1 MMLARSQPAVL
12 EPIGDRRRK
21 SRKRLRLQAL
31 HTADPQA
38 NQEEVLIHDLSE
50 TGLLLE
56 SSLQLKVGETVQ
68 VDLPTLKQV
77 SARIVWQSGKLYG
90 CQFNQPIP
98 RSARSAAILRSP
110 PLERQ
115 EAAETPWTTNALAEA
130 PEPAV
135 ELFPRGVRMAL
146 ALGLMLASWAF
157 FAFLA
162 IMLF

>member
-115 EAAETPWTTNALAEA
+115 EALKLRGQPTHLPKRRNRQWSFFRAVSGWRWRLA
-130 PEPAV
+130 
-135 ELFPRGVRMAL
+135 
-146 ALGLMLASWAF
+146 
-157 FAFLA
+157 
-162 IMLF
+162 